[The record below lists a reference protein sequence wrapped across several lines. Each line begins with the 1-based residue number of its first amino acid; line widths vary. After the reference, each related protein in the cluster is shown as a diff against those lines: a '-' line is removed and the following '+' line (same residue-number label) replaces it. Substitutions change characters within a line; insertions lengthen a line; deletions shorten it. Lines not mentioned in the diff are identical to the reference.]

1 MSSSQINDSEKHE
14 TGAGGNDEEE
24 RESEHGFSTNMLS
37 NEWMTY
43 FLKQLEG
50 NFESSSVTLLGFNW
64 SKELHQFISSY
75 EKQATARGSIT

>member
-1 MSSSQINDSEKHE
+1 
-14 TGAGGNDEEE
+14 
-24 RESEHGFSTNMLS
+24 MLS

-50 NFESSSVTLLGFNW
+50 NFESSSVSLLGFNW